1 MIASEADH
9 EDLPEQRLVCKAWS
23 RATARRFATMF
34 QQTAFPFT
42 KHGMVEMLATS
53 QHSQFGPEIQTL
65 LIIIDDKRKHA
76 AIIHDTY
83 RMALIALAGRGQQ
96 VRLGVR

>member
-1 MIASEADH
+1 
-9 EDLPEQRLVCKAWS
+9 
-23 RATARRFATMF
+23 MF